1 MAVRDR
7 VQLLLWR
14 AGFGATPAQ
23 VDAATALGYS
33 ATVENLLAFA
43 GPPPSGPALPSMPPP
58 LPQGA
63 TPEQATARQQAIK
76 QVDQIGLT
84 AVTDWWANLMSTS
97 ASPLQENLT
106 LFWHN
111 HFATSNDKVNNPPY
125 MLQQNQLFRALGAGR
140 FADLLI
146 AVSKDPAML
155 IWLDGQSN
163 IKGRANENW
172 SRESMELFTIGL
184 GNYTETDVR
193 EAARA
198 CTGWTLAADGT
209 VAFNAAR
216 FDSGTKTILGQ
227 TGNFGLDDF
236 SRMLAAHPATATH
249 PCTKLFVWFADDEP
263 TGADL
268 APMLAAWD
276 QTGGTIQSVLR
287 ALFLSDA
294 FTPERATTAHI
305 KNPVAW
311 TIGIVRGL
319 GIAAADDTVANA
331 INAQGMTLLRP
342 TNVGGWPSGP
352 AWISPDSQIV
362 RYNLAGQLLAPSGAF
377 LGPATSAF
385 VQQLADKLG
394 GIVIPADVQTKLVTL
409 GSGSDGQRAVAQI
422 VLAGPDYQAW

>member
-1 MAVRDR
+1 
-7 VQLLLWR
+7 
-14 AGFGATPAQ
+14 
-23 VDAATALGYS
+23 
-33 ATVENLLAFA
+33 
-43 GPPPSGPALPSMPPP
+43 
-58 LPQGA
+58 
-63 TPEQATARQQAIK
+63 
-76 QVDQIGLT
+76 
-84 AVTDWWANLMSTS
+84 
-97 ASPLQENLT
+97 
-106 LFWHN
+106 
-111 HFATSNDKVNNPPY
+111 
-125 MLQQNQLFRALGAGR
+125 
-140 FADLLI
+140 
-146 AVSKDPAML
+146 L

-163 IKGRANENW
+163 VKGHANENW
-172 SRESMELFTIGL
+172 SRESMELFTLGI

-249 PCTKLFVWFADDEP
+249 LCTKLFVWFAGDNP
-263 TGADL
+263 SSADL
-268 APMLAAWD
+268 APMLAAWNS
-276 QTGGTIQSVLR
+276 TGGNIQSVLR

-294 FTPERATTAHI
+294 FTPPRATTAHI
-305 KNPVAW
+305 KNPVSW
-311 TIGIVRGL
+311 TIGIIRGL

-331 INAQGMTLLRP
+331 INAQGLILFRP
-342 TNVGGWPSGP
+342 TNVGGWPNGL

-385 VQQLADKLG
+385 LQQLADKLG
-394 GIVIPADVQTKLVTL
+394 GIVIPADVQAQLLTL
-409 GSGSDGQRAVAQI
+409 GSGSDGQRAVAQV